1 MEYLINE
8 FNVTAAMCV
17 EFILSVTNDS
27 DLRFYKKAMDKL
39 VQTDKTI
46 IIEQF
51 IIHCLPHYKHFMEN
65 DEKFFIELKSTD
77 INIKETSLIEV
88 LKLRKY
94 FISLNNNVKEL
105 IFEYLKL
112 LCNYS
117 KEYLQ
122 TKLNNGL
129 TDR

>member
-1 MEYLINE
+1 MEHLINE
-8 FNVTAAMCV
+8 FNVTAAMCI

-39 VQTDKTI
+39 VTTEKNI

-51 IIHCLPHYKHFMEN
+51 IIHCLPHYDHFMEN
-65 DEKFFIELKSTD
+65 DEQYFIKIKSSD
-77 INIKETSLIEV
+77 ININKASLIEA

-94 FISLNNNVKEL
+94 FISLEGNVKEL

-122 TKLNNGL
+122 IKLK
-129 TDR
+129 